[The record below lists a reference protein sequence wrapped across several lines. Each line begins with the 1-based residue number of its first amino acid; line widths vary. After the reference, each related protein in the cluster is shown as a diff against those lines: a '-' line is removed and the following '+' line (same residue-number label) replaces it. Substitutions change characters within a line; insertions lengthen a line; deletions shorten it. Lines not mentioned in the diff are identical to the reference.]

1 MNVFNFFLNAVFP
14 CRCPLCGTF
23 SRTHNPCIDCSSQ
36 IQRLEADIN
45 LPHIEK
51 KWFSKC
57 RSCFAYD
64 GPVKDAIHNFKYVE
78 RLDLVKYFSGELVC
92 EIAKFNH
99 FHLIVPVPLHL
110 KRLAARGF
118 NQSVLLSKHLGK
130 KIKIKAEI
138 NLLIRGRDTRP
149 QVGLAK
155 NERFDNVKG
164 AFLVNEKYKEHVID
178 KHILLIDD
186 VLTTGATLNEC
197 ARVLIKSGC
206 KEVSILTIARTL
218 S

>member
-14 CRCPLCGTF
+14 RRCPLCDKFSGTN
-23 SRTHNPCIDCSSQ
+23 HPCIDCSLQ
-36 IQRLEADIN
+36 LQRLEADAN

-64 GPVKDAIHNFKYVE
+64 GPVKEAIHSFKYNE
-78 RLDLVKYFSGELVC
+78 RLDIVRYFSGELASGLTRFDCPDV
-92 EIAKFNH
+92 I
-99 FHLIVPVPLHL
+99 LPVPLHL

-118 NQSVLLSKHLGK
+118 NQSVLLTKHLSK
-130 KIKIKAEI
+130 KIKVKAEV
-138 NLLIRGRDTRP
+138 NLLMRERDTRP
-149 QVGLAK
+149 QVGLSK
-155 NERFDNVKG
+155 EGRFDNVKG
-164 AFLVNEKYKEHVID
+164 AFLVDDKYKKRVAD

-206 KEVSILTIARTL
+206 KEVSILTVARTL
-218 S
+218 